1 MQIKPLLR
9 LSLPAVLATVSA
21 TALAQEQ
28 MQGMSYTYLEGDYVS
43 SSFDNP
49 GNDVDGDGVAVKGA
63 FALTDKLFLL
73 GDYTYQDMDG
83 NVDLDEV
90 ELGLGGHMPLN
101 DRLDLIGTVS
111 YLYTKVDF
119 GPGDS
124 DDDAI
129 GLGVGLR
136 GRVTDR
142 FEVQGGVQYADLE
155 LLRDDILLSL
165 GGRYYLTPQLAL
177 GAGVEAGDDVT
188 TWNAGVRYEFR

>member
-1 MQIKPLLR
+1 MQKPSALKPC
-9 LSLPAVLATVSA
+9 LSLVLLITSA
-21 TALAQEQ
+21 AALAQEQ
-28 MQGMSYTYLEGDYVS
+28 TRTMSYTYLEGDYVS

-49 GNDVDGDGVAVKGA
+49 GNDVDGDGVGVKGS
-63 FALTDKLFLL
+63 FSVTDQLFLL
-73 GDYTYQDMDG
+73 GDYTYQDLDG
-83 NVDLDEV
+83 NVDLDEL
-90 ELGLGGHMPLN
+90 ELGIGGHMPLA
-101 DRLDLIGTVS
+101 DGLDLIGTLS
-111 YLYTKVDF
+111 YLYTNVDY
-119 GPGDS
+119 GPGDT

-136 GRVTDR
+136 GRLTDR
-142 FEVQGGVQYADLE
+142 FELQGGVQYADLE